1 MMFSIVYIT
10 AGNLDEVKRI
20 ARELVEMRLAACANI
35 FPISSIYRW
44 KDTIEEA
51 EEFVILVKTKSSRV
65 KDIETKVKEM
75 HSYEVPCVVSF
86 RITEGSTDYLNWI
99 DGSVEDLV

>member
-1 MMFSIVYIT
+1 MFSIVYIT
-10 AGNLDEVKRI
+10 AGNMDESKRI

-44 KDTIEEA
+44 KNNIEEA

-65 KDIETKVKEM
+65 KDIEKKVKKM
-75 HSYEVPCVVSF
+75 HSYEVPCIVSF
-86 RITEGSTDYLNWI
+86 RMDAGSADYLNWI
-99 DGSVEDLV
+99 DGSVED

>member
-1 MMFSIVYIT
+1 MFSIVYIT
-10 AGNLDEVKRI
+10 AGNTDEAKMI

-44 KDTIEEA
+44 KNNIEEA

-65 KDIETKVKEM
+65 KDIEKKVKKM
-75 HSYEVPCVVSF
+75 HSYEVPCIVSF
-86 RITEGSTDYLNWI
+86 RMDEGSADYLNWI
-99 DGSVEDLV
+99 DGSVED

>member
-1 MMFSIVYIT
+1 M
-10 AGNLDEVKRI
+10 DESKRI

-44 KDTIEEA
+44 KDHIEEA

-65 KDIETKVKEM
+65 KDIEKKVKEM
-75 HSYEVPCVVSF
+75 HSYEVPCIVSF
-86 RITEGSTDYLNWI
+86 RMDEGSVDYLNWI
-99 DGSVEDLV
+99 DGSVED